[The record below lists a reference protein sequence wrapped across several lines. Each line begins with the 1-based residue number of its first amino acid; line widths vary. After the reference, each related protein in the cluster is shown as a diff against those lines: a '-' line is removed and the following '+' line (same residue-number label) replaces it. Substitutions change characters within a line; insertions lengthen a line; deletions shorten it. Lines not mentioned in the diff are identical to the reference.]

1 MWKLQS
7 WRNPYDWNF
16 LGKGVFLK
24 ENAQQS
30 LMTEFLRQRG
40 IPERKGWER
49 IEIMAG
55 ITCTTRAQI
64 LSHGQKE
71 AMERSKGV
79 IEQVSSV

>member
-1 MWKLQS
+1 
-7 WRNPYDWNF
+7 
-16 LGKGVFLK
+16 
-24 ENAQQS
+24 
-30 LMTEFLRQRG
+30 MTEFLRQRG

-55 ITCTTRAQI
+55 ITCTTRVQI
-64 LSHGQKE
+64 LSRGQKE

>member
-1 MWKLQS
+1 M
-7 WRNPYDWNF
+7 
-16 LGKGVFLK
+16 K
-24 ENAQQS
+24 ENTQQS

-55 ITCTTRAQI
+55 ITCTTRVQI
-64 LSHGQKE
+64 LSRGQKE

-79 IEQVSSV
+79 IEQVSSL